1 MKNITSFRIDFQHY
15 LFTPVYSLVLFF
27 GLIGNL
33 GALYY
38 FIFKIKQKSPSNIY
52 IINLAVADTLFLF
65 ALPFRIHYHLNDSNW
80 IFGDAMCRI
89 TGTIFFANIYISISF
104 MTCICV
110 DRYIATLHP
119 HTYLKLRNT
128 NLTALVSTTV
138 WLVSGSAMLAFMLKC
153 PLSSK
158 GNMCFEGFNQKEWSG
173 LAPYSIS
180 SLILGSLLPSA
191 VILVCY
197 PIVARRIARINN
209 STARGARRIIYA
221 ILTIT
226 LLCFLPYHVV
236 HLVYLLTRLRDIKE
250 NDVIFI
256 LRRVTMAL
264 VSLNSILDPLLYY
277 FATGHYKWSFVPTEL
292 FQLKSIKERKDSR
305 RFFNNVDKKLPN
317 SSS

>member
-1 MKNITSFRIDFQHY
+1 MENVTQFQIDFQCY

-38 FIFKIKQKSPSNIY
+38 FIFKIKQKSPSNVY

-65 ALPFRIHYHLNDSNW
+65 ALPFRIHYHLNNSNW

-128 NLTALVSTTV
+128 NLATLVSTAV
-138 WLVSGSAMLAFMLKC
+138 WLVSGSAMLAFMLTC

-158 GNMCFEGFNQKEWSG
+158 AKMCFEGFSPKEWSD

-180 SLILGSLLPSA
+180 ILIFGSLLPSV

-197 PIVARRIARINN
+197 PIVACRIAHISN
-209 STARGARRIIYA
+209 STAREARRIIYA
-221 ILTIT
+221 ILIIT
-226 LLCFLPYHVV
+226 LLCFLPYHIV
-236 HLVYLLTRLRDIKE
+236 HLAYLLARLRE
-250 NDVIFI
+250 NEPYVMFI
-256 LRRVTMAL
+256 LRRLTMAL

-277 FATGHYKWSFVPTEL
+277 FATGHYTWRFKRL
-292 FQLKSIKERKDSR
+292 RLKKKTGVYSISKG
-305 RFFNNVDKKLPN
+305 F
-317 SSS
+317 

>member
-1 MKNITSFRIDFQHY
+1 MENITEFQIKFQRY
-15 LFTPVYSLVLFF
+15 LFTPVYSLVFCF

-80 IFGDAMCRI
+80 IFGDPMCRI

-104 MTCICV
+104 MTWICV
-110 DRYIATLHP
+110 DRYIATIHP

-128 NLTALVSTTV
+128 NLTTVVSVAV
-138 WLVSGSAMLAFMLKC
+138 WSVSGSAMLAFMLTC

-158 GNMCFEGFNQKEWSG
+158 EKMCFEGFNQEEWSD

-180 SLILGSLLPSA
+180 SLIFGSLLPSV

-197 PIVARRIARINN
+197 PIVALRIAGINN

-221 ILTIT
+221 ILAIT
-226 LLCFLPYHVV
+226 LVCFLPYHFV
-236 HLVYLLTRLRDIKE
+236 HLVYLLSRVKGNKE
-250 NDVIFI
+250 KYGIYI
-256 LRRVTMAL
+256 LRRLTMAL
-264 VSLNSILDPLLYY
+264 VSLNSLLDPLLYY
-277 FATGHYKWSFVPTEL
+277 FATGHYKWR
-292 FQLKSIKERKDSR
+292 LKRLRLKKKKGVYSISNG
-305 RFFNNVDKKLPN
+305 F
-317 SSS
+317 